1 MITEEEEARPFFGV
15 EEGYLINEGAQI
27 IPIPEDV
34 MGNHLG
40 TEAVAICDVFVS
52 AEGMESRSDDN
63 HDWVCRISQMIS
75 ERPCTHRSWG
85 DCAYL
90 CTKLCYYNG
99 TCCYGFSESG
109 LAKGR

>member
-52 AEGMESRSDDN
+52 AEGITTVILN
-63 HDWVCRISQMIS
+63 HIVGMV
-75 ERPCTHRSWG
+75 G
-85 DCAYL
+85 V
-90 CTKLCYYNG
+90 K
-99 TCCYGFSESG
+99 
-109 LAKGR
+109 K